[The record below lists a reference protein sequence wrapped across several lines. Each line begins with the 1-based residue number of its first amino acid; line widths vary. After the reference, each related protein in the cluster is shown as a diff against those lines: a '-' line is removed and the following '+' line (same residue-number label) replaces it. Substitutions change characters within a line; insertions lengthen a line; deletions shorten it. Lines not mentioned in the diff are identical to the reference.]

1 VLQAHYFALELATL
15 RTMAVMNTAGKIIQQ
30 SDRRP
35 RTILPAAPLGGL
47 GCFVPQLPSEEEATR
62 QK

>member
-1 VLQAHYFALELATL
+1 VLQAHYFALELAAL
-15 RTMAVMNTAGKIIQQ
+15 RTTAVMNTIGKIIQQ

-47 GCFVPQLPSEEEATR
+47 GCFAPQLPSEEEATR